1 MPRRRG
7 VEAQHP
13 MQAKAL
19 ASQVCRSLPTMC
31 TPSSRHAQWGP
42 LLTAVWSVLLNTGGV
57 DPHRQIVCEGE

>member
-1 MPRRRG
+1 MPHRRG

-42 LLTAVWSVLLNTGGV
+42 LLTTVSSVPPTTAGAE
-57 DPHRQIVCEGE
+57 PRREIVCEGQ